1 MTFLAPGFLYASM
14 AVAAA
19 IVALHFIVTRQPR
32 AAILPTARFV
42 PDTQATAVAAAPRP
56 TDVPLMLLRVLLILA
71 AGAGLAKPVLTPP
84 RQASARVILVD
95 VSRSA
100 RDSIA
105 IRDSVRTLY
114 REGDAMVLFDSSTRM
129 LAGNVG
135 DSIAALRPSMRRGN
149 VSAALIAA
157 LRAGS
162 SLRHRADSMEL
173 VIVSPFAKEELDVAT
188 DTIRT
193 LWPGSARLV
202 RVASLAQGPPAA
214 RGNLAFRGDTSDA
227 FSVSAELARK
237 LPTARSVVDRRDIS
251 RQSPATPAPS
261 SGNTDAAR
269 TEAVI
274 EWPMSAR
281 PRGAVQ
287 RAVTDTIGGVMAMAT
302 QAIVI
307 AAFERKWS
315 YPPDSVRGAEVI
327 ARWADGD
334 PAAIERPDGAGC
346 VRSIAIPV
354 TPVGDFVIR
363 TEFVRFVAALSGAC
377 VARTSLIP
385 ADPALVEKLAGKGGL
400 APRTAFQPRTDVR
413 SDLAPWLLGFALL
426 AAIAELFVRGRGR
439 SSATVGASGDR
450 STSREAQAA

>member
-1 MTFLAPGFLYASM
+1 MTFLAPGFLYASF

-19 IVALHFIVTRQPR
+19 MVALHFIVTRQPR

-42 PDTQATAVAAAPRP
+42 PDTQATAVATAPRP

-71 AGAGLAKPVLTPP
+71 AGAGLARPVLTPS

-100 RDSIA
+100 RDSTGM
-105 IRDSVRTLY
+105 RDTVRSLY
-114 REGDAMVLFDSSTRM
+114 REGDAVVLFDSSTR
-129 LAGNVG
+129 LLSGDPG
-135 DSIAALRPSMRRGN
+135 DSLGALRPSARKGN

-162 SLRHRADSMEL
+162 SLRDRADSMEL
-173 VIVSPFAKEELDVAT
+173 VIVSPFAKEELDAAT

-193 LWPGSARLV
+193 MWPGRARLV
-202 RVASLAQGPPAA
+202 RVPSLDQGPPAA
-214 RGNLAFRGDTSDA
+214 PGGLAFRGDTSDA

-237 LPTARSVVDRRDIS
+237 LPTARSVVDRRDVS
-251 RQSPATPAPS
+251 TARLATPAI
-261 SGNTDAAR
+261 SGSVESAR
-269 TEAVI
+269 AEAVV

-281 PRGAVQ
+281 PRGAVR
-287 RAVTDTIGGVMAMAT
+287 RAVVDTIGGVMAMAN

-307 AAFERKWS
+307 AAFERRWS

-334 PAAIERPDGAGC
+334 PAAIERADGGGC

-385 ADPALVEKLAGKGGL
+385 ADPDIVAKLAGKGGL
-400 APRTAFQPRTDVR
+400 APRSAFQPRTDVR
-413 SDLAPWLLGFALL
+413 SDLAPWLLALAL
-426 AAIAELFVRGRGR
+426 TLAIAEVFVRRR
-439 SSATVGASGDR
+439 SPKKTSVDANADRSASG
-450 STSREAQAA
+450 EARAA